1 MKKISKKLTVVFFF
15 ISFGI
20 VFNSCKEE
28 TEDVLSLAALKNV
41 SLSYDSL
48 QLNVALPQGSLG
60 GQTFE
65 ELRNENEALFSD
77 LSNYKIGLTTF
88 MKADNTKEDAK
99 NATFQGMIMN
109 TIMDTLNNSPFQI
122 IGGAFDVAKDE
133 IKPFIAE
140 GNINLLTHKYVGKYI
155 FKRMVDGDNLATT
168 LAPILNYKIGDQVGG
183 LSLPQIN
190 KDIPTRASD
199 EMKDFLNG
207 FISSDLMNE

>member
-1 MKKISKKLTVVFFF
+1 MKKISKTLALAFLLT
-15 ISFGI
+15 SLGI
-20 VFNSCKEE
+20 VFNSCKDEVD
-28 TEDVLSLAALKNV
+28 DVKSLAALKNV

-122 IGGAFDVAKDE
+122 IGGAFDVGKDE

-140 GNINLLTHKYVGKYI
+140 GNINLLTHKLVGKYI
-155 FKRMVDGDNLATT
+155 FKQIVDGENLATT
-168 LAPILNYKIGDQVGG
+168 LAPILNYKIGDKQGG
-183 LSLPQIN
+183 LNLPQMN
-190 KDIPTRASD
+190 KSIPTRGSD
-199 EMKDFLNG
+199 ELKSFLNG
-207 FISSDLMNE
+207 FISSDLMN